1 MEIIGEGL
9 IAVGHAVGAFAWAT
23 ALVYIAGIVS
33 KTILVMN
40 GDAKPDELK
49 SWTDFQIWK
58 KRDNNRF

>member
-9 IAVGHAVGAFAWAT
+9 IAVSRAVGAFAWAT
-23 ALVYIAGIVS
+23 ALIYIAGIVS

-40 GDAKPDELK
+40 GNAKPDELK

-58 KRDNNRF
+58 KKDNNKW

>member
-9 IAVGHAVGAFAWAT
+9 IAIGQAISAFAWAT

-40 GDAKPDELK
+40 GNAKPEDLK
-49 SWTDFQIWK
+49 SWTDLQIWK
-58 KRDNNRF
+58 KKDNNNW

>member
-9 IAVGHAVGAFAWAT
+9 IAVGRAVGAFAWAT

-33 KTILVMN
+33 KTALVVM
-40 GDAKPDELK
+40 DKAKPEELK

-58 KRDNNRF
+58 KKDNNKW